1 MYVDDY
7 QNGLVEDLK
16 SKGAIRT
23 EPVEAAFREVPRH
36 LFVPDAPLEEAYR
49 DEVIPIGAS
58 ESTLTSS
65 ASQPA
70 IVAVMLEQLRLE
82 TGQRVLEIGTGS
94 GYNAALMAHMV
105 GEEGKVLTV
114 EIDEELAAKARKHLA
129 YSGFGNRVEVICADG
144 GYGHP
149 EKAPYDRVIVTAGS
163 WDIAP
168 AWREQL
174 RPDGRLVLPLELR
187 AGAQVCV
194 VFEPAK
200 GPAGE
205 HLQSVALA
213 DCGFLQLRGDFAR
226 PDDTED
232 TPRAE
237 RIFKDLPAGALK
249 NLLAL
254 GRSSTE
260 ELRIRAYP
268 KEDGYE
274 PSQDESVIDKKWSRL
289 VLD

>member
-7 QNGLVEDLK
+7 QNGLTDELK

-23 EPVEAAFREVPRH
+23 EPVEVAFRSVPRH
-36 LFVPDAPLEEAYR
+36 LFVPEVPLEEAYR

-58 ESTLTSS
+58 DGALTSS

-70 IVAVMLEQLRLE
+70 IVAVMLEQLGLGP
-82 TGQRVLEIGTGS
+82 GQKVLEIGSGS
-94 GYNAALMAHMV
+94 GYSAALMAHML
-105 GEEGKVLTV
+105 GEEGKVFTV
-114 EIDEELAAKARKHLA
+114 EIDKELAEKARKHLA
-129 YSGFGNRVEVICADG
+129 SSGFGNRVQVICADG

-149 EKAPYDRVIVTAGS
+149 ETAPYDRVIVTAGS
-163 WDIAP
+163 WDLAP

-174 RPDGRLVLPLELR
+174 RPGGRLVLPLELR

-194 VFEPAK
+194 AFESV
-200 GPAGE
+200 E
-205 HLQSVALA
+205 DHLQSIAIA
-213 DCGFLQLRGDFAR
+213 NCGFVELRGDFAR
-226 PDDTED
+226 PRDTED
-232 TPRAE
+232 RPQSE
-237 RIFKDLPAGALK
+237 RVFRELPPGVLK

-254 GRSSTE
+254 GRKSTE

-268 KEDGYE
+268 REGGYE
-274 PSQDESVIDKKWSRL
+274 PSPDEAVIDKKWSRL